1 VIPLSVEVNTM
12 WAMNVQKGHLA
23 AVFMGSIRS
32 FVVSSLDV
40 ALYAG
45 GKKGQLQNC

>member
-1 VIPLSVEVNTM
+1 ML
-12 WAMNVQKGHLA
+12 AMNVHKGHLA
-23 AVFMGSIRS
+23 ALSVFMGSIRS